1 MLLRK
6 FILSSTL
13 LAILSSAGTAIAGDL
28 QAGDNPQ
35 GGMAQPDDT
44 GFYGNLHTTFG
55 VDETLNPAIVNLPYG
70 AFGGK
75 FAYEAA
81 PQDWGFQADLDYKY
95 SDITWSSPQVI
106 GLTGNQSE
114 IDSAIHAT
122 YAIDNSKKFGFFT
135 GYSGRNTSL
144 VTSTASNTLNYGIQG
159 LGAEGLMAVGD
170 GTAVQIRAAIL
181 VPIYDNSVI
190 NSGSG
195 PVTTGS
201 LGPDFGHLG
210 YMVAAGASQQ
220 LMHNI
225 SARVDATYANFT
237 VKDIGTNI
245 SEMNAQFST
254 QYTFDTIPLTLGAAV
269 GYGRE
274 TVAGVSYDTFTA
286 MNKLTYSF
294 GGPAHGVH
302 GRLFRSG
309 VLGWAN

>member
-1 MLLRK
+1 MRYCHFVLG
-6 FILSSTL
+6 SVL
-13 LAILSSAGTAIAGDL
+13 LAMVLPAGGAKAGDM
-28 QAGDNPQ
+28 QEGDYPQ
-35 GGMAQPDDT
+35 GGMPQPADA

-55 VDETLNPAIVNLPYG
+55 IDETLNPSVVYLPYG
-70 AFGGK
+70 TVGGK
-75 FAYEAA
+75 IAYEAA

-95 SDITWSSPQVI
+95 SDITWSSPQVA

-114 IDSAIHAT
+114 VDSAIHAT
-122 YAIDNSKKFGFFT
+122 YTIDNSKKFGFFT

-144 VTSTASNTLNYGIQG
+144 VTSTVSNTTNYGVQG
-159 LGAEGLMAVGD
+159 VGAEGLMAVGE
-170 GTAVQIRAAIL
+170 GTALQIRAAIL
-181 VPIYDNSVI
+181 VPIYDNVVI
-190 NSGSG
+190 NSGGG

-220 LMHNI
+220 LRHNI

-237 VKDIGTNI
+237 VKDIGANI
-245 SEMNAQFST
+245 SEMNAQLST
-254 QYTFDTIPLTLGAAV
+254 QYTFESIPLSWGAAV

-274 TVAGVSYDTFTA
+274 TVNGTSNDTFTA
-286 MNKLTYSF
+286 TNRLTYSF
-294 GGPAHGVH
+294 GGPAEGVH